1 MLRVTT
7 EHQQSR
13 AALAGGAL
21 AELLEGVGRGWLGA
35 LQGRLR
41 VLWQSRRGEPGMLQ
55 NSTMLQ
61 RQGLRS
67 KTALGKVGRAG
78 RARPVLQT
86 QVAAPCQLSNLLL
99 LPQSSHPPQK
109 SKRNTFR
116 LHAGKE
122 PVPC

>member
-21 AELLEGVGRGWLGA
+21 AELLAGIGKGWLGA

-41 VLWQSRRGEPGMLQ
+41 VLWQCGRGEPRALQ

-61 RQGLRS
+61 RRGLRT
-67 KTALGKVGRAG
+67 KTALGKTG
-78 RARPVLQT
+78 
-86 QVAAPCQLSNLLL
+86 
-99 LPQSSHPPQK
+99 
-109 SKRNTFR
+109 
-116 LHAGKE
+116 
-122 PVPC
+122 